1 MRIKQINE
9 KTYDSLQE
17 KFSALKK
24 LNFKALSSTENL
36 VLKAVR
42 TRFVPV
48 DRVPLTERVRPRYS
62 FRRVHPQTKDPKGGW
77 KSVNFKTHNP
87 FDDVALEFAD
97 SIESDDVVD
106 PSSTCELKVVLGTRK
121 RTDTGSTLG
130 SNLSATSSKHQTK
143 KSKGPRGR
151 KKKLSHEKI
160 TGNRAAKLA
169 DTKKKLSGNT
179 AKFQKSVAN
188 VAFSPK
194 VTGDK
199 PVRNYSTYSKCM
211 KSLAKFGFQTWPIG
225 VLETKLKGQEG
236 DILELK
242 ENILFNIQNIT
253 IAFNNLKR
261 LSQLA
266 AKFLIDH
273 LIKSIDHVHL
283 LQGKYYL

>member
-48 DRVPLTERVRPRYS
+48 DRVPLAERVRPRYS

-130 SNLSATSSKHQTK
+130 SNLSATSSKHQNIKQRNQRVQGEGRKSCLTK
-143 KSKGPRGR
+143 K
-151 KKKLSHEKI
+151 
-160 TGNRAAKLA
+160 
-169 DTKKKLSGNT
+169 
-179 AKFQKSVAN
+179 
-188 VAFSPK
+188 
-194 VTGDK
+194 
-199 PVRNYSTYSKCM
+199 
-211 KSLAKFGFQTWPIG
+211 
-225 VLETKLKGQEG
+225 
-236 DILELK
+236 
-242 ENILFNIQNIT
+242 
-253 IAFNNLKR
+253 
-261 LSQLA
+261 
-266 AKFLIDH
+266 
-273 LIKSIDHVHL
+273 
-283 LQGKYYL
+283 